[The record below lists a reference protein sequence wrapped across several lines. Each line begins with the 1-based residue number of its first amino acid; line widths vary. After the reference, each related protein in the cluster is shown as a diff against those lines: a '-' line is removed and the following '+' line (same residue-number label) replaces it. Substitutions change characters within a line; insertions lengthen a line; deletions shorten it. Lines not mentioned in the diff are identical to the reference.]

1 MRKGSHARPHGLPK
15 VFVYKDAGR
24 VLAAFEVDLN
34 LHTLR
39 LLQTGRCQVL
49 SPVPFHFVLSGTC
62 RVLAR
67 AVYMHAYDR
76 VFGHSPVPRILSIHR
91 IHMFCVYTEYTC
103 SVYTPN
109 AHGSVY
115 TPNKHVLSIHR
126 INMVLA
132 NPRILIS

>member
-1 MRKGSHARPHGLPK
+1 
-15 VFVYKDAGR
+15 
-24 VLAAFEVDLN
+24 
-34 LHTLR
+34 
-39 LLQTGRCQVL
+39 
-49 SPVPFHFVLSGTC
+49 
-62 RVLAR
+62 
-67 AVYMHAYDR
+67 MHAYDR